1 MTFPERLKKLRKE
14 KNIYQLEL
22 ANFIGVSRPTITQYE
37 SGDRRPDHDTLKNI
51 ANYFNV
57 SVDYLLGNTD
67 ERSPADKII
76 QKDKEKNVEVK
87 ELLDRFNVQL
97 EGEEL
102 TEQDKEAVIDV
113 LRMLK
118 KRHDNE
124 NN

>member
-1 MTFPERLKKLRKE
+1 MKFKNRFKKLRKE
-14 KNIYQLEL
+14 NSLTQKELGKKLQLGE
-22 ANFIGVSRPTITQYE
+22 STISHYE
-37 SGDRRPDHDTLKNI
+37 RGDREPSHNI
-51 ANYFNV
+51 LIKIARFFNV
-57 SVDYLLGNTD
+57 SIDYLLGNKKNRGNPPT
-67 ERSPADKII
+67 
-76 QKDKEKNVEVK
+76 KEENMEVK

-118 KRHDNE
+118 KRHDSE